1 MAFSAENI
9 ELEDGVAVR
18 RGVATNDDAGI
29 ASSSASLAFSSA
41 QLSFVD
47 LDLEREGHESSL
59 PPADKGLQAWFFL
72 LAAFV
77 VEAILWSF
85 PFAYG
90 VFLESYLSDP
100 TYTSQKNATSL
111 LPLIG
116 TVSSGIMYCAG
127 AIVYPVIVKYPHVR
141 RPAVWIGATL
151 CATSLFGA
159 SFTTQIPTLFALQ
172 RVVYAIGGSL
182 LYFPTIYYMNEWFV
196 RLHGTA
202 TGIMPHSPLTFPRI
216 IAKYGAPKTLRYFA
230 VARAAMLLPVLP
242 YIKGRLPA
250 RVYGPAPRSS
260 NRDWLRNPSF
270 WLYTVVNLIQGFA
283 YFMPIVW
290 LPTFASDLS
299 LDSLQSGRGA
309 SVVGGMLMGYLSDH
323 FNAWL
328 LALSSL
334 VATALATFVLWG
346 VLGNTFAGL
355 IAFGIAYGIVAGS
368 FSSLFLSFARMY
380 ADKWQL
386 QRRILDPLLTH
397 GAEEDPTNSTTLFGY
412 ISLGRGIG
420 NVLSTPIAKALTGT
434 GPHLMKGAT
443 GFAVGGGRFESM
455 IIYTGTCFT
464 GAAGLAVFGWR
475 SEMWALRRQ

>member
-1 MAFSAENI
+1 MAFPAENI
-9 ELEDGVAVR
+9 ELEEGMSFRCGDGPAKNVED
-18 RGVATNDDAGI
+18 TI
-29 ASSSASLAFSSA
+29 PSSSASWAVSSG
-41 QLSFVD
+41 QSSFVD
-47 LDLEREGHESSL
+47 LDIEHDGHESAL

-172 RVVYAIGGSL
+172 GVVYAIGGSL
-182 LYFPTIYYMNEWFV
+182 LYFPTIFYMNEWFV
-196 RLHGTA
+196 RLRGTA
-202 TGIMPHSPLTFPRI
+202 TGIMFAGTAAGGLILPLAFPRI

-230 VARAAMLLPVLP
+230 VAMAAMLLPVLP

-299 LDSLQSGRGA
+299 LDSLQSAAVLAALNGA

-380 ADKWQL
+380 AK
-386 QRRILDPLLTH
+386 
-397 GAEEDPTNSTTLFGY
+397 EDPTNSTTLFGY

-420 NVLSTPIAKALTGT
+420 NVLSTPIATALTGMGSHLVK
-434 GPHLMKGAT
+434 GPT

-455 IIYTGTCFT
+455 ILYTGTCFT

-475 SEMWALRRQ
+475 SEMWALRR

>member
-1 MAFSAENI
+1 MAFPAENI
-9 ELEDGVAVR
+9 ELEDGAAFR
-18 RGVATNDDAGI
+18 RGDGVATNEDAGI
-29 ASSSASLAFSSA
+29 ASSSESRAFSSG
-41 QLSFVD
+41 QSSVVD
-47 LDLEREGHESSL
+47 LAFGNEGPESSL
-59 PPADKGLQAWFFL
+59 PPADRGLQAWFFL

-100 TYTSQKNATSL
+100 TYTLQKKATSL

-127 AIVYPVIVKYPHVR
+127 AIVYPVIVKFPRVR

-172 RVVYAIGGSL
+172 GVVYAIGGSL
-182 LYFPTIYYMNEWFV
+182 LYFPTIFYMNEWFV
-196 RLHGTA
+196 RLRGTA
-202 TGIMPHSPLTFPRI
+202 TGIMFAGTAAGGLILPLAFPRI

-230 VARAAMLLPVLP
+230 VAMAAMLLPVLP

-283 YFMPIVW
+283 YFMR
-290 LPTFASDLS
+290 LSFASDLS
-299 LDSLQSGRGA
+299 LDSLQSAAVLAALNGA

-334 VATALATFVLWG
+334 VATAFATFVLWG

-368 FSSLFLSFARMY
+368 YSSLFLSFARMY
-380 ADKWQL
+380 AK
-386 QRRILDPLLTH
+386 
-397 GAEEDPTNSTTLFGY
+397 EDPTNSTTLFGY

-420 NVLSTPIAKALTGT
+420 NVLSTPIATALTGM
-434 GPHLMKGAT
+434 GSHLVKGAT

-455 IIYTGTCFT
+455 ILYTGTCFT